1 MEEIPETK
9 LPPEPV
15 TRKTVED
22 YLKIQGVIAQI
33 TPEELERFAALAI
46 RFQFNPFL
54 RELHLV
60 SSSDKG
66 ARRFVAVV
74 GYEVYLKKA
83 EKTGKLDGWKAWTEG
98 DGETL
103 KAILEIYRQ
112 GWSHPFI
119 HEVHWAE
126 AVQRQDD
133 GTPTAFWKRMP
144 KFQLRKVCIS
154 QGFRLCFPEEL
165 GGIPYEA
172 AELSLDEAVTKTE
185 AGKAAV
191 STATQV
197 AGTTV
202 AAGTPKSAFAE
213 LDAYLT
219 DNAEAFTAKHY
230 RWIKEQLEKTPTL
243 EKAKA
248 MLGYARKVV
257 LQGGDPQEEPKG
269 PGPMPAVPSESP
281 TRFPNPHS
289 EGGRH
294 ECITRKASSS
304 LLRPWGRTGG

>member
-1 MEEIPETK
+1 MEEIPESK
-9 LPPEPV
+9 LSPEPV

-22 YLKIQGVIAQI
+22 YLKIQGVISQI
-33 TPEELERFAALAI
+33 TPEEIERFAALAV

-60 SSSDKG
+60 ASHDKG
-66 ARRFVAVV
+66 VRRFVAVV

-83 EKTGKLDGWKAWTEG
+83 EKTGKLDGWKAWTEN

-103 KAILEIYRQ
+103 KAVLEIYRQ
-112 GWSHPFI
+112 GWSHPFV

-126 AVQRQDD
+126 AVQRQED

-154 QGFRLCFPEEL
+154 QGFRLCFPDEL

-172 AELSLDEAVTKTE
+172 AELSVDETVTKAE
-185 AGKAAV
+185 PAKAQPASGPVVPAV
-191 STATQV
+191 
-197 AGTTV
+197 G
-202 AAGTPKSAFAE
+202 PKSAFAE

-257 LQGGDPQEEPKG
+257 QQGGDPPEGPKAPRSYG
-269 PGPMPAVPSESP
+269 SRPQRKPDIVPS
-281 TRFPNPHS
+281 F
-289 EGGRH
+289 
-294 ECITRKASSS
+294 
-304 LLRPWGRTGG
+304 

>member
-22 YLKIQGVIAQI
+22 YLKIQGVMTQI
-33 TPEELERFAALAI
+33 TPEEIERFAAMAV

-60 SSSDKG
+60 ATHDKG
-66 ARRFVAVV
+66 VRRYVAVV

-83 EKTGKLDGWKAWTEG
+83 EKTGKLDGWKAWTVG

-103 KAILEIYRQ
+103 KAVLEIYRQ
-112 GWSHPFI
+112 GWSHPFV

-126 AVQRQDD
+126 AVQRQED

-154 QGFRLCFPEEL
+154 QGFRLCFPDEL

-172 AELSLDEAVTKTE
+172 AELSVDETVTKGSATVAAAVTKPTSP
-185 AGKAAV
+185 V
-191 STATQV
+191 P
-197 AGTTV
+197 
-202 AAGTPKSAFAE
+202 AGTPKSAFAE
-213 LDAYLT
+213 LDSYLT

-257 LQGGDPQEEPKG
+257 QQGGDPPEEPKA
-269 PGPMPAVPSESP
+269 PGATEHGTSANLTQSLN
-281 TRFPNPHS
+281 RRS
-289 EGGRH
+289 EGGRY
-294 ECITRKASSS
+294 ERTARKASASV
-304 LLRPWGRTGG
+304 LHPWC